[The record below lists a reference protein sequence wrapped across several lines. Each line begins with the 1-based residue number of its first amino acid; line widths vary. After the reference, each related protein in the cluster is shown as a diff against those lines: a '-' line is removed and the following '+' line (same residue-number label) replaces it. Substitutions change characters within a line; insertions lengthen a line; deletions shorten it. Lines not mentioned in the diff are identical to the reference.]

1 MQPRKTLV
9 LVLAG
14 ATLFGAGIVYG
25 RQPHMQAA
33 LDHLRDA
40 RAELDQASAD
50 KGGHRVKA
58 ISLINEAIDEV
69 QAGIR
74 FDNRH

>member
-1 MQPRKTLV
+1 MQIRKTFAIA
-9 LVLAG
+9 LAG
-14 ATLFGAGIVYG
+14 TTLFGAGMVYG

-40 RAELDQASAD
+40 RGELQEASAD

-58 ISLINEAIDEV
+58 IELINQAIDEV

>member
-1 MQPRKTLV
+1 MEIRKALAIS
-9 LVLAG
+9 LAG
-14 ATLFGAGIVYG
+14 TAIFGAGMVHG

-40 RAELDQASAD
+40 RAQLEQASAD

-58 ISLINEAIDEV
+58 IELINQAIDEV

-74 FDNRH
+74 YDRRN

>member
-1 MQPRKTLV
+1 M
-9 LVLAG
+9 AG
-14 ATLFGAGIVYG
+14 S
-25 RQPHMQAA
+25 HMQAA

>member
-1 MQPRKTLV
+1 MQIRKTFAIA
-9 LVLAG
+9 LAG
-14 ATLFGAGIVYG
+14 ATLFGAGMVYG

-40 RAELDQASAD
+40 RAQLEQASAD

-58 ISLINEAIDEV
+58 IELVNQAIDEV

-74 FDNRH
+74 YDRRN